1 MRYDEDDYDPDY
13 GNPGEGPNKDRD
25 MIIAIDKLPK
35 ICKDCTFLWYDD
47 ESFALCSAQ
56 GSQKL
61 MNSNDIKKRDPHC
74 PLKKIYID
82 NNGLW
87 GTVFL
92 GNEMVEEFQKVLK
105 KWKERNEQ
113 LFGNSE

>member
-1 MRYDEDDYDPDY
+1 
-13 GNPGEGPNKDRD
+13 
-25 MIIAIDKLPK
+25 MIIAVDELPK
-35 ICKDCTFLWYDD
+35 VCKECTFLWYDD

-61 MNSNDIKKRDPHC
+61 MNSNDIKKRDPNC

-92 GNEMVEEFQKVLK
+92 GKEMEEEFQKVLK
-105 KWKERNEQ
+105 KWKERNRI
-113 LFGNSE
+113 LANAYNFDNMHIITPPNSSVIPNSSK